1 MVKTYKKLILTI
13 CSLLLFACTKSN
25 NKLTTDTVVKN
36 GGQSKDFIKNETKT
50 QKWLLNIND
59 KSFYIKESAT
69 CTWNTSKQETK
80 ETCKIEST
88 LEVISHDKKQIYT
101 RSYNKAD
108 EQSNYKQSIQHINKG
123 STDFILNDNKN
134 EYKIVSLDLNKI
146 LEASKLEHYFSVARC
161 RKSKHWKQLVEM
173 SALNTGNLTIGNP
186 YLTSVFDDYS
196 KLTTLLEFDPYDF
209 SFKGLSVV
217 KNKYSA
223 FIENREEIS
232 NINQVEV
239 NKAFYEVRYLNYED
253 VIVMNNPRRFSNKIG
268 YFSILCGEK
277 YNDYLGY
284 STTRKDLFM
293 SDKQLRIK
301 EPKIYF
307 SYYFGPYYD
316 SNVDSQLYLKFLDSN
331 FTLEDNSLAPES
343 TRIYLLD
350 SIWLEPKNLKGPLTG
365 IYFVKDQLWSD
376 LYE

>member
-1 MVKTYKKLILTI
+1 MVKTYKNLIFI
-13 CSLLLFACTKSN
+13 FCYLLLFACTKSN
-25 NKLTTDTVVKN
+25 DELKNDTVVKN
-36 GGQSKDFIKNETKT
+36 DKKQDSIKSVNNS
-50 QKWLLNIND
+50 QKWLLIANN
-59 KSFYIKESAT
+59 KRFYIKESAT
-69 CTWNTSKQETK
+69 CTWDTSKQETK
-80 ETCKIEST
+80 ETCKINST
-88 LEVISHDKKQIYT
+88 LEVISKDKKQVYT
-101 RSYNKAD
+101 RSFNKAD
-108 EQSNYKQSIQHINKG
+108 EQNSYKQTIQHINKG

-134 EYKIVSLDLNKI
+134 EYRIVKLDLNKI

-161 RKSKHWKQLVEM
+161 RQSKHWKQLVEM

-186 YLTSVFDDYS
+186 YLTSAFDDYS

-217 KNKYSA
+217 RNKYSA
-223 FIENREEIS
+223 FIDKRKEIS
-232 NINQVEV
+232 NNTQGEV
-239 NKAFYEVRYLNYED
+239 NKAFYEVRYLSYED
-253 VIVMNNPRRFSNKIG
+253 VIVMKKPRRFSDKIG

-277 YNDYLGY
+277 YNDHLGY

-301 EPKIYF
+301 EPKTYF

-316 SNVDSQLYLKFLDSN
+316 SKVDSQLYLKFLDSS

-343 TRIYLLD
+343 SRIYLMD
-350 SIWLEPKNLKGPLTG
+350 SIWLQPENFMGPLTDV
-365 IYFVKDQLWSD
+365 YFVKDQLWSD